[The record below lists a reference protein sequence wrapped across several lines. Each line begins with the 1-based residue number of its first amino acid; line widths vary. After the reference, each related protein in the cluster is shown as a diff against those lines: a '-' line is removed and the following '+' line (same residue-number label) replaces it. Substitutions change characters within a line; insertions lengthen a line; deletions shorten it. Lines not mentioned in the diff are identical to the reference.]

1 MTNKIKWGMKSNEK
15 WNQMKNRLKEEM
27 KSNEIWNQMRNRLKR
42 ETKSNERHEIKSEM
56 KWNEK

>member
-1 MTNKIKWGMKSNEK
+1 MKLNEK

-56 KWNEK
+56 KRNET